1 MTFDPQIVAHEML
14 FVNALRSGQMAHVPA
29 MPFAMRQ
36 QFITTVNA
44 ALEKNA

>member
-1 MTFDPQIVAHEML
+1 MIFDPQIVAHAML

-29 MPFAMRQ
+29 MPFAMWQ

-44 ALEKNA
+44 VMEKNA

>member
-1 MTFDPQIVAHEML
+1 MIFDPQIVAHAML

-29 MPFAMRQ
+29 MPFAMWQ

-44 ALEKNA
+44 AMEKNA